1 MGLDLLDNPIR
12 VTWDLHAAGTAMSDS
27 DARTVLQRVLDA
39 QVFFV
44 TLEQTPILHSEC
56 ESILSHLSGQGIQTL
71 LLSNGSAAE
80 LRKLSLLAD
89 QSLVVLLNLQPFLR
103 QGAPDFEQLRMVVTS
118 MRQSGVN
125 PGFSMTPSRFNI
137 DSLVPL
143 LGFAAE
149 MEIPRF
155 KLPNV
160 RIDANFQQSGR
171 EQVLRPADLEKLSQ
185 NLPDLTS
192 LTGHIDLEIH
202 DLFLWELL
210 TPGSAKSRSEYGG
223 CQAANSLAHINTD
236 ATVLPCVSWP
246 EALGSLLDSSFAQIW
261 ASAECQRIRRSI
273 AQMPT
278 GCVDCRDY
286 QLCYGGCRGLSD
298 VLDIDRGLDP
308 MCSGPR

>member
-1 MGLDLLDNPIR
+1 M
-12 VTWDLHAAGTAMSDS
+12 ADS
-27 DARTVLQRVLDA
+27 DARVVLRRLLDA

-44 TLEQTPILHSEC
+44 TLEQTPILHAEC
-56 ESILSHLSGQGIQTL
+56 ETILTQLCEQGIQVLLLSDGSAEELQNLAMLSGQ
-71 LLSNGSAAE
+71 SFS
-80 LRKLSLLAD
+80 
-89 QSLVVLLNLQPFLR
+89 VLLNLQAFLYN
-103 QGAPDFEQLRMVVTS
+103 GIPDFDRLREVVTA

-125 PGFSMTPSRFNI
+125 PGFSMTPLRANI

-143 LGFAAE
+143 LEFAE
-149 MEIPRF
+149 ELEIRRF

-160 RIDANFQQSGR
+160 RIDANFQQSGS
-171 EQVLRPADLEKLSQ
+171 EAILRPDDLENLRL

-192 LTGHIDLEIH
+192 LVGNIDLEIH

-210 TPGSAKSRSEYGG
+210 TPGSSESRSEYGG
-223 CQAANSLAHINTD
+223 CQAANSLSHINTD

-246 EALGSLLDSSFAQIW
+246 TPLGSLLDSSFSEIW
-261 ASAECQRIRRSI
+261 ASAACQDIRRSI
-273 AQMPT
+273 AQKPT

-298 VLDIDRGLDP
+298 VLDIDEGLDP

>member
-12 VTWDLHAAGTAMSDS
+12 VTWDLYAGTAMADS
-27 DARTVLQRVLDA
+27 DARTVLQRLLDA

-56 ESILSHLSGQGIQTL
+56 ESILSRLSEQGIQVL
-71 LLSNGSAAE
+71 LLSDGSAAE
-80 LRKLSLLAD
+80 LQNLPMLTG
-89 QSLVVLLNLQPFLR
+89 QSPAVLLNLQPFLR
-103 QGAPDFEQLRMVVTS
+103 QTSPDFDRLRAVITA
-118 MRQSGVN
+118 MRHSGIN
-125 PGFSMTPSRFNI
+125 PGFSMTPLRSNI

-160 RIDANFQQSGR
+160 RIDANFQQVGR
-171 EQVLRPADLEKLSQ
+171 EQILRPDDLENLRQ

-192 LTGHIDLEIH
+192 LAGHVDLEIH

-210 TPGSAKSRSEYGG
+210 TPGSSKSRSEYGG
-223 CQAANSLAHINTD
+223 CQAANSLAHINAD

-246 EALGSLLDSSFAQIW
+246 ESLGSLLDSSFAQIW
-261 ASAECQRIRRSI
+261 ASSECQRIRRSI
-273 AQMPT
+273 AQKPT

-286 QLCYGGCRGLSD
+286 QLCYGGCRGLSG
-298 VLDIDRGLDP
+298 VLDIDNGRDP